1 MWGGWAVDHVPF
13 PQYRECIQELNGGEQ
28 SRVRLP
34 NIEYGYIRQLQQDNS
49 DLRTLLEE
57 HQAALEMI
65 MTKYRQQVI
74 SSHSLWPYYIAPT
87 RVSDQHLYE
96 HWCSGRK
103 SAGRP
108 PIRGEHP
115 PHPLLPSPL
124 TPPQELQLRT
134 DQVYNMASV
143 MYQAA
148 RAEDATSQAVAERV
162 AQLEFENKHLRDLL
176 QFSTPQLVA
185 PNDRSQPGS
194 APHKPHH
201 TPTRN
206 KLHSQPDSPAPVI
219 SNSVEHDGMSDTPLA
234 SESDSLDLQQA
245 ASSRPDSA
253 R

>member
-1 MWGGWAVDHVPF
+1 MERLLGASRELGEKVESNEAAAGELLR
-13 PQYRECIQELNGGEQ
+13 QSESLQEELRAMRRYRECIQELNGGEQ

-65 MTKYRQQVI
+65 MTKYRQQI
-74 SSHSLWPYYIAPT
+74 STFMNTGAVEGSLQDD
-87 RVSDQHLYE
+87 RLSE
-96 HWCSGRK
+96 
-103 SAGRP
+103 
-108 PIRGEHP
+108 
-115 PHPLLPSPL
+115 
-124 TPPQELQLRT
+124 ELQLRT

-206 KLHSQPDSPAPVI
+206 KLHPQPDSPAPVI

-234 SESDSLDLQQA
+234 SESDSLDLQQV